1 MAEND
6 EVFEVVEAKAERKRK
21 PNFSVDEISV
31 ITESVQ
37 KNLETIQSKF
47 TNTVTNKRKNE
58 IWQQITKE
66 VNALGYANREVRE
79 VKDKWKNLH
88 STAKKEFSEFKRES
102 KKTGGGPPPKKPSQ
116 SSGQIIEIF
125 EHTPAFSGLSGFE
138 TGADAGAGDGACLP
152 KESAVVADDDKME
165 AACSSSKPVEVKIVL
180 PKKKVSNDDVLRLQ
194 YECLS
199 SKKRKLDSKKAET
212 AATNT
217 AFRAASEFFIVI
229 C

>member
-6 EVFEVVEAKAERKRK
+6 EVFEVVEAKADRERKRK

-37 KNLETIQSKF
+37 RNLETIQSKF

-58 IWQQITKE
+58 IWKQITKD

-88 STAKKEFSEFKRES
+88 STAKKEFSEFKRET

-116 SSGQIIEIF
+116 SSEQIIEIF
-125 EHTPAFSGLSGFE
+125 EHTPAFSGLRGFE
-138 TGADAGAGDGACLP
+138 TGADAGAG
-152 KESAVVADDDKME
+152 K
-165 AACSSSKPVEVKIVL
+165 
-180 PKKKVSNDDVLRLQ
+180 
-194 YECLS
+194 
-199 SKKRKLDSKKAET
+199 
-212 AATNT
+212 
-217 AFRAASEFFIVI
+217 
-229 C
+229 